1 MEIGKFKLAKAN
13 LIRPPKKP
21 TSEFITREEAEA
33 KFPGL
38 FNAEVNENVVTK
50 NYEAEEYINRIKSYM
65 QSKYIDEDFGRQLV
79 EKKLNEMEMAPSDLD
94 TSRINRA
101 IGGGAIEGE
110 DLGTR
115 EGFGSPEAIEYL
127 KSLKPGSAVN
137 TYAVGKQFNVDASTV
152 AGQVQRNFPELRL
165 QTKKESAAK
174 AAETRR
180 ELYKQKLS
188 DFPVVET
195 KIRGSGKEA
204 RGKGRDIT
212 GIRFPNEEMKNDYIQ
227 DLTNRY
233 SGVRGRKGLTNKELA
248 EKYLGSSNPNDI
260 GRIER
265 INNYFVKNL
274 NLEYEKAPISEVKE
288 KRTRRLAITQGGRS
302 FKGTEDIPFHHIMPI
317 GGEVDLTTKDVAFI
331 NKQMNSKLAPYNTKL
346 NDIADGIS
354 NQLNNQEP
362 GYLKRIDELN
372 NQAEQIIES
381 VKTRLPKKYQNYIG
395 FNRLDPILDENA
407 TPIRLNVTRVGV
419 DDTKSLA
426 GKIGEPVKLEGLT
439 QKNINEIKKLKYR
452 NAIKNFPIST
462 GGPTLGAVGDIG
474 MARDILSRDIETG
487 KRLISEY
494 GPKVL
499 QGARQVGKFAVIPEL
514 ALGAAFAPLDLGEGR
529 SGLET
534 LLNVATLGMGVPI
547 SDARDRANY
556 VDQFGLKEDLFS
568 AQIKQSGAQYGA
580 PELTEREQLALQKAE
595 EFDTQI
601 LQPRLKKTLLERQ
614 AASDPNFGTGIMG
627 MANGGRIGFRGGGMD
642 MGAGSSKSSKSS
654 GPAGGA
660 SSGGNYGGNNSGVD
674 RSKVSAQQERNHQ
687 AAVREAQ
694 AFNQKKEET
703 INRIKEAQAKQSP
716 IKTFFDHANFTKTL
730 KRVGSIP
737 NYHQLG
743 GYDFMSR
750 FPNTPPSIAKS
761 LGYGYQGLTEGIRSL
776 NPFDNYSFQ
785 DAMTRAGEEGRLNA
799 LGVDAYG
806 NPTNPITQQ
815 YYNLPTTLGPN
826 YNLPTTLGPNK
837 EAQTSGGGGLANF
850 IKNNIA
856 PEYRLYTRTM
866 VPGLKTGRL
875 DEEYF
880 PDDFKLDLR
889 QQALDKYT
897 RTGELSGMVNEADQ
911 HMSRGEINKL
921 TKFPSTYATLGT
933 YSYQIDPKTL
943 NVKITDKYDWNPAY
957 GTQGNFT
964 GFVGN
969 QPEKGGRDVDASML
983 KDYVVNSLKEGIDF
997 PSGLELLG
1005 NLLGPR
1011 SSKGEGVDIDINIPT
1026 EFAAMRADTSYAT
1039 GGRIGFKGGGRQD
1052 AESQYGADSVGSYD
1066 SSQNVSNRDQ
1076 VYGGNNSKSDPDD
1089 NREQYGAQ
1097 GQYQRPPSTP
1107 SDGGDN
1113 KINLINTLNKFRPN
1127 TFVNP
1132 YNFSVD
1138 LNKNIGPFGLNSFI
1152 NTLGILG
1159 IDDPRT
1165 PEDESEQDDY
1175 GISASYIRDLFGGT
1189 LGLGAGY
1196 SPTTGTNFGL
1206 SFSKQFNQGGRVG
1219 FADGP
1224 NNLKKG
1230 KK

>member
-331 NKQMNSKLAPYNTKL
+331 NKQMNSTLAPYNTKL
-346 NDIADGIS
+346 NDIADAIS

-452 NAIKNFPIST
+452 NAIK
-462 GGPTLGAVGDIG
+462 
-474 MARDILSRDIETG
+474 
-487 KRLISEY
+487 
-494 GPKVL
+494 
-499 QGARQVGKFAVIPEL
+499 KF
-514 ALGAAFAPLDLGEGR
+514 
-529 SGLET
+529 S
-534 LLNVATLGMGVPI
+534 N
-547 SDARDRANY
+547 
-556 VDQFGLKEDLFS
+556 
-568 AQIKQSGAQYGA
+568 
-580 PELTEREQLALQKAE
+580 
-595 EFDTQI
+595 
-601 LQPRLKKTLLERQ
+601 
-614 AASDPNFGTGIMG
+614 
-627 MANGGRIGFRGGGMD
+627 
-642 MGAGSSKSSKSS
+642 
-654 GPAGGA
+654 
-660 SSGGNYGGNNSGVD
+660 
-674 RSKVSAQQERNHQ
+674 
-687 AAVREAQ
+687 
-694 AFNQKKEET
+694 
-703 INRIKEAQAKQSP
+703 INR
-716 IKTFFDHANFTKTL
+716 
-730 KRVGSIP
+730 R
-737 NYHQLG
+737 
-743 GYDFMSR
+743 
-750 FPNTPPSIAKS
+750 
-761 LGYGYQGLTEGIRSL
+761 
-776 NPFDNYSFQ
+776 
-785 DAMTRAGEEGRLNA
+785 
-799 LGVDAYG
+799 
-806 NPTNPITQQ
+806 
-815 YYNLPTTLGPN
+815 
-826 YNLPTTLGPNK
+826 
-837 EAQTSGGGGLANF
+837 
-850 IKNNIA
+850 
-856 PEYRLYTRTM
+856 
-866 VPGLKTGRL
+866 
-875 DEEYF
+875 
-880 PDDFKLDLR
+880 PDSWCC
-889 QQALDKYT
+889 
-897 RTGELSGMVNEADQ
+897 G
-911 HMSRGEINKL
+911 
-921 TKFPSTYATLGT
+921 
-933 YSYQIDPKTL
+933 
-943 NVKITDKYDWNPAY
+943 
-957 GTQGNFT
+957 
-964 GFVGN
+964 
-969 QPEKGGRDVDASML
+969 
-983 KDYVVNSLKEGIDF
+983 
-997 PSGLELLG
+997 
-1005 NLLGPR
+1005 
-1011 SSKGEGVDIDINIPT
+1011 
-1026 EFAAMRADTSYAT
+1026 
-1039 GGRIGFKGGGRQD
+1039 
-1052 AESQYGADSVGSYD
+1052 
-1066 SSQNVSNRDQ
+1066 
-1076 VYGGNNSKSDPDD
+1076 
-1089 NREQYGAQ
+1089 
-1097 GQYQRPPSTP
+1097 
-1107 SDGGDN
+1107 
-1113 KINLINTLNKFRPN
+1113 
-1127 TFVNP
+1127 
-1132 YNFSVD
+1132 
-1138 LNKNIGPFGLNSFI
+1138 
-1152 NTLGILG
+1152 
-1159 IDDPRT
+1159 
-1165 PEDESEQDDY
+1165 
-1175 GISASYIRDLFGGT
+1175 
-1189 LGLGAGY
+1189 
-1196 SPTTGTNFGL
+1196 
-1206 SFSKQFNQGGRVG
+1206 
-1219 FADGP
+1219 
-1224 NNLKKG
+1224 
-1230 KK
+1230 

>member
-1 MEIGKFKLAKAN
+1 MKIGDYKQMMAYLTRPEQPKEQIADLVDELTPGPLKDELAKDYDPSQESYEEYLQRKALGERPFNAQDGGRAN
-13 LIRPPKKP
+13 L
-21 TSEFITREEAEA
+21 
-33 KFPGL
+33 
-38 FNAEVNENVVTK
+38 
-50 NYEAEEYINRIKSYM
+50 
-65 QSKYIDEDFGRQLV
+65 
-79 EKKLNEMEMAPSDLD
+79 
-94 TSRINRA
+94 A

-462 GGPTLGAVGDIG
+462 GGPTLGANLGLLKGIGETLPYFGTPLGAAVLTGGFGLDPKDAMQRVG
-474 MARDILSRDIETG
+474 IE
-487 KRLISEY
+487 
-494 GPKVL
+494 
-499 QGARQVGKFAVIPEL
+499 AEL
-514 ALGAAFAPLDLGEGR
+514 AL
-529 SGLET
+529 
-534 LLNVATLGMGVPI
+534 
-547 SDARDRANY
+547 
-556 VDQFGLKEDLFS
+556 
-568 AQIKQSGAQYGA
+568 A
-580 PELTEREQLALQKAE
+580 PELVKQTSKLVKNPLLQRALNLGLSPAAAMRLARIASPVGIASLGGEALYKYGKFVKDELDRIEKMSPEEREAYNISEQEQMGVAAADGGL
-595 EFDTQI
+595 I
-601 LQPRLKKTLLERQ
+601 RQ
-614 AASDPNFGTGIMG
+614 
-627 MANGGRIGFRGGGMD
+627 GFKGGGAD

-660 SSGGNYGGNNSGVD
+660 SSGGNYGGNKNSGPD
-674 RSKVSAQQERNHQ
+674 RSKVSAQQERNNQ

-694 AFNQKKEET
+694 AVNQKKEET

-716 IKTFFDHANFTKTL
+716 IRTFFDHTNFTKTL

-761 LGYGYQGLTEGIRSL
+761 LGYGYQGLFEGIRSL

-826 YNLPTTLGPNK
+826 
-837 EAQTSGGGGLANF
+837 F
-850 IKNNIA
+850 
-856 PEYRLYTRTM
+856 
-866 VPGLKTGRL
+866 
-875 DEEYF
+875 
-880 PDDFKLDLR
+880 
-889 QQALDKYT
+889 
-897 RTGELSGMVNEADQ
+897 
-911 HMSRGEINKL
+911 
-921 TKFPSTYATLGT
+921 AT
-933 YSYQIDPKTL
+933 
-943 NVKITDKYDWNPAY
+943 N
-957 GTQGNFT
+957 
-964 GFVGN
+964 
-969 QPEKGGRDVDASML
+969 
-983 KDYVVNSLKEGIDF
+983 
-997 PSGLELLG
+997 
-1005 NLLGPR
+1005 
-1011 SSKGEGVDIDINIPT
+1011 
-1026 EFAAMRADTSYAT
+1026 
-1039 GGRIGFKGGGRQD
+1039 
-1052 AESQYGADSVGSYD
+1052 
-1066 SSQNVSNRDQ
+1066 
-1076 VYGGNNSKSDPDD
+1076 
-1089 NREQYGAQ
+1089 
-1097 GQYQRPPSTP
+1097 
-1107 SDGGDN
+1107 
-1113 KINLINTLNKFRPN
+1113 
-1127 TFVNP
+1127 
-1132 YNFSVD
+1132 
-1138 LNKNIGPFGLNSFI
+1138 
-1152 NTLGILG
+1152 
-1159 IDDPRT
+1159 
-1165 PEDESEQDDY
+1165 
-1175 GISASYIRDLFGGT
+1175 
-1189 LGLGAGY
+1189 
-1196 SPTTGTNFGL
+1196 
-1206 SFSKQFNQGGRVG
+1206 FSKQFNQGGRVG

-1224 NNLKKG
+1224 EDPGKRKFVKVMAGLASLPILGRFLKPATKAVEAAAPVAEKAVTEAEKIFFNLVDAVKNKGIMDKLDRVTGGRLSGAYHKYKDAEVLEDAGSITARFKTDTGAPAEIVYIKPQKRIDPKTGKEVEYPGQFDYESQEIGRMNPEGDVDIDAEFEIIDSLEDVKKLIDD
-1230 KK
+1230 